1 MHAAKTP
8 PQYSGSCMQID
19 SELGPNF
26 IFKAIYIGCAQAKN
40 CSTVYPVKGALK
52 SISTIHKCYGKWS
65 LLKSWRLA
73 QLSND
78 SNIFLWQTD
87 ASLYDLWFY
96 PTSSNSCSGV
106 NVWKCQTHVSTENFE
121 L

>member
-78 SNIFLWQTD
+78 SNIFFMANWCISVWSMIL
-87 ASLYDLWFY
+87 SDL
-96 PTSSNSCSGV
+96 V
-106 NVWKCQTHVSTENFE
+106 E
-121 L
+121 LV